1 MAVFKAIEKK
11 ASAVRKAIR
20 NAELIVKNLGVA
32 LTALSVF
39 LKSIQTLLTLSRRA
53 LIFIR
58 KIIGAINSVL
68 KRVGRFAGPLKAIIK
83 PLRVI
88 LNVLSKA
95 LSQFQKLITAFN
107 KAVKDL
113 KLVLKYNGGA
123 RFLQKLLGKLLK
135 KLRKKA
141 EEVEELAKLLE
152 KQQKWLEKILPP
164 AFIKRLWD
172 LVKAITKPLDSI
184 TKLTKKIL
192 DALLAFTKKL
202 LGLQRIVDDLKSQFD
217 FLNDWLKE
225 IEKVTDT
232 VNWIIKEIE
241 NAIKKIPGARFIIDI
256 LKFIGGI
263 IDFIIEKSRIKD
275 LLKFVLD
282 KTGILDALVNGL
294 NQIIGAIAGLIKD
307 FKAIID
313 DIKQLLKDIKDLLG
327 ILTNLSGLLRLI
339 ALLKWFFGFRIP
351 FRLRELENGLR
362 WLQDPNQAIPYI
374 STQNNIRTRVDAITI
389 KGKGIGNDW
398 NFDFTIGDQSQ
409 GIVVDRKGN
418 RATKVNVFI
427 ADETVSN
434 AAAAITTELKIVAVE
449 NDPTFDDFGTFTQVI
464 QLENKPQE
472 AQQQVEFTVNASG
485 GDAGATAVITVQLSF
500 VVESVEDVL
509 IPLSELGRE
518 NEAINYLEHTLENLK
533 SDIGRFDMAP
543 GLLAQQHGV
552 HQFVNTADHLLNG
565 IKNSIVNGQD
575 ISADVEQFL
584 GFIAESRTN
593 LVPVEEMN
601 FDPSYFIELFEN
613 SKLEE
618 CTAIITDILDFED
631 EPIVEDTDSGIIFED
646 EDLLKPILTTDIID
660 RPFDLGDSFD
670 ITQFIRFE
678 DGSSLDS

>member
-20 NAELIVKNLGVA
+20 KAELIVRNLNVA

-39 LKSIQTLLTLSRRA
+39 LKSVQTLLTLSRRV

-58 KIIGAINSVL
+58 KIIRAINSVL

-95 LSQFQKLITAFN
+95 LAKFQKLITLFN

-113 KLVLKYNGGA
+113 KAVFKYNGGA
-123 RFLQKLLGKLLK
+123 RFLQKFLAKLLK
-135 KLRKKA
+135 RIRKKA

-172 LVKAITKPLDSI
+172 LVNAITNPLDRI
-184 TKLTKKIL
+184 IKLTKSIL
-192 DALLAFTKKL
+192 DALLAFTKKI
-202 LGLQRIVDDLKSQFD
+202 LGLQKIVDDLKSQFD

-241 NAIKKIPGARFIIDI
+241 KALKKIPGIGFIFDI

-263 IDFIIEKSRIKD
+263 IDFIVDKSGIKA

-282 KTGILDALVNGL
+282 KTGILDALIKGL

-313 DIKQLLKDIKDLLG
+313 DIKKLIKDLKDVFD
-327 ILTNLSGLLRLI
+327 ILTKLSGLLRLI

-351 FRLRELENGLR
+351 NRLRELELGLQ
-362 WLQDPNQAIPYI
+362 WLTDPNQAIPLV
-374 STQNNIRTRVDAITI
+374 STQNSVKTRVDSITI

-398 NFDFTIGDQSQ
+398 SFDFTVNDQSQ
-409 GIVVDRKGN
+409 EIVVNRKGN
-418 RATKVNVFI
+418 KVAKVNSII
-427 ADETVSN
+427 AEQTVSN
-434 AAAAITTELKIVAVE
+434 VSTSITNELTILAVE
-449 NDPTFDDFGTFTQVI
+449 NDPVFDDFGTFSEVI
-464 QLENKPQE
+464 KIENSPQE
-472 AQQQVEFTVNASG
+472 AQQQIEFTVNARG
-485 GDAGATAVITVQLSF
+485 GDAGASATIIVQLSF
-500 VVESVEDVL
+500 VVEALEDVL

-518 NEAINYLEHTLENLK
+518 NEAINYLEHTLNNLK
-533 SDIGRFDMAP
+533 SDIGKFDIAP
-543 GLLAQQHGV
+543 GLLTQQHGL
-552 HQFVNTADHLLNG
+552 HQFVNTADNLLNTLKSN
-565 IKNSIVNGQD
+565 ITNGQD
-575 ISADVEQFL
+575 ISSNIEEFL
-584 GFIAESRTN
+584 DFIAQSRAN
-593 LVPVEEMN
+593 LIPVEEMN
-601 FDPSYFIELFEN
+601 FEPSYFIELFEN
-613 SKLEE
+613 SELEE
-618 CTAIITDILDFED
+618 CTAIISDILDFED
-631 EPIVEDTDSGIIFED
+631 EPVDDDIDSTVIFED
-646 EDLLKPILTTDIID
+646 EDLLKPVLTTDIID
-660 RPFDLGDSFD
+660 RPFDLDDTFD
-670 ITQFIRFE
+670 ITPFIRFDDE
-678 DGSSLDS
+678 SPLQ